1 MNPVQQPDSFEAAD
15 YVGVLRRRWWIVL
28 ACTIIGLVVA
38 FGYVTV
44 APKAYTAT
52 ASVAVVPT
60 AADQTNVVA
69 GSRTSGATVNLDT
82 ESQVVQSTTVAT
94 IAGKMMHSPLTP
106 WALAQQVNVTVP
118 PNSSILDISCKA
130 STAVGAATCANDF
143 AKAYLQNRSQSAT
156 NYVNQQLA
164 KLQQKINGLNQAE
177 GALNTKI
184 SALPSNSPAKAADQ
198 ALLKT
203 DQSQVTKLTQ
213 KYAATSALV
222 AQTNGG
228 SVITLA
234 TPPGKPSSP
243 KKLLILPSGL
253 LAGLLIGLIAAFL
266 VDRRDKRI
274 RNATHVERLLD
285 LPVLL
290 DLPPGAFGREVAIAS
305 PRSKTGQAFTDLAHG
320 VAAAL
325 GEGNHV
331 VFVAG
336 ATPGPAGSVVAAN
349 LAVTLARTHSE
360 VVLVC
365 ANMNSTVAPKLLGLS
380 DGEGLAE
387 LIAGSATLREVVQ
400 SPPGMPGL
408 WVITPGADPSL
419 AFYHLQHD
427 TGRALTSQLR
437 RDARYVII
445 EAQAADDGAD
455 TFALGEFADA
465 AVVTIEVARSTKDEA
480 SDCVRRLRQLRTPV
494 LGAAVL
500 PALGKR
506 ITVRP
511 PRQGQARPGPG
522 PGEPGRDSAPAVR
535 GRGGDFT
542 AVSGMSA
549 NLQDR
554 KDRAARTTREG
565 QGGRADSIP
574 ET

>member
-1 MNPVQQPDSFEAAD
+1 MNPVQRPDSFEAAD
-15 YVGVLRRRWWIVL
+15 YVGVLRRRWWIALVL
-28 ACTIIGLVVA
+28 MIVGLVGA

-44 APKAYTAT
+44 APKSYTA
-52 ASVAVVPT
+52 AAAVNVNPT
-60 AADQTNVVA
+60 AADQSNSVA
-69 GSRTSGATVNLDT
+69 GSRTAGATVNLDT
-82 ESQVVQSTTVAT
+82 EAQVVTSTAVAT
-94 IAGKMMHSPLTP
+94 LAGHMLHSTLTP
-106 WALAQQVNVTVP
+106 WQLAQQISVTVP
-118 PNSSILDISCKA
+118 PNSSILNIACKA
-130 STAVGAATCANDF
+130 STATSAAACANDF
-143 AKAYLQNRSQSAT
+143 ANAYLQNRHNTAV
-156 NYVNQQLA
+156 NYVNGQLKTLA
-164 KLQQKINGLNQAE
+164 SQLSSLNSQ
-177 GALNTKI
+177 I
-184 SALPSNSPAKAADQ
+184 SALTTKIAGLSSNSPTRAADT
-198 ALLKT
+198 ALVDSDKSKQT
-203 DQSQVTKLTQ
+203 RLTQ
-213 KYAATSALV
+213 DYASTTSELAN
-222 AQTNGG
+222 TNGG
-228 SVITLA
+228 SVNNVA

-253 LAGLLIGLIAAFL
+253 VAGLLIGLVVAFL

-274 RNATHVERLLD
+274 HNAAHAERVLD

-290 DLPPGAFGREVAIAS
+290 NLPVGAFGREVSIAS

-365 ANMNSTVAPKLLGLS
+365 ANMNSTVAPKLLGLGE
-380 DGEGLAE
+380 GEGLAE
-387 LIAGSATLREVVQ
+387 LIAGNATVRDVVQ
-400 SPPGMPGL
+400 GPAGMPGL

-427 TGRALTSQLR
+427 TARALTSQLR

-465 AVVTIEVARSTKDEA
+465 AVVTIEVARSTK
-480 SDCVRRLRQLRTPV
+480 SDAVECVRRLRQLRTPV

-500 PALGKR
+500 PALGRR

-511 PRQGQARPGPG
+511 PRQGQPRPGSG
-522 PGEPGRDSAPAVR
+522 TEPGRDSAPSA
-535 GRGGDFT
+535 GRGHGEFQPI
-542 AVSGMSA
+542 SGMSA
-549 NLQDR
+549 NASDR
-554 KDRAARTTREG
+554 RDRPARTRDG
-565 QGGRADSIP
+565 HGGRADSV
-574 ET
+574 TGT

>member
-1 MNPVQQPDSFEAAD
+1 MNPVQRPDSFEAAD
-15 YVGVLRRRWWIVL
+15 YIGVLRRRWWIIV
-28 ACTIIGLVVA
+28 ACACVGLVGA
-38 FGYVTV
+38 FAYVTV
-44 APKAYTAT
+44 APKSYTAT
-52 ASVAVVPT
+52 ASVNVTPT
-60 AADQTNVVA
+60 AADQTNAVA

-82 ESQVVQSTTVAT
+82 QSQVVTSTAVAT
-94 IAGKMMHSPLTP
+94 LAGQTLHSTLTP
-106 WALAQQVNVTVP
+106 FKLAAQVNVTVP
-118 PNSSILDISCKA
+118 PNSSILDITCTA
-130 STAVGAATCANDF
+130 STATGAADCANDF
-143 AKAYLQNRSQSAT
+143 AKAYLQNRHSSAVD
-156 NYVNQQLA
+156 YVNAQL
-164 KLQQKINGLNQAE
+164 KTLQTQVSQLNSAIAALGTKIN
-177 GALNTKI
+177 T
-184 SALPSNSPAKAADQ
+184 LPKNSPQRAADSAQ
-198 ALLKT
+198 RLSDKSKLN
-203 DQSQVTKLTQ
+203 KLTQ
-213 KYAATSALV
+213 EYATTNGQLAN
-222 AQTNGG
+222 TNGG
-228 SVITLA
+228 AVNNVA

-243 KKLLILPSGL
+243 KKSLIIPSGL
-253 LAGLLIGLIAAFL
+253 VVGLLIGLILAFL
-266 VDRRDKRI
+266 VDRRDKGI
-274 RNATHVERLLD
+274 HNAAHAERLLD

-290 DLPPGAFGREVAIAS
+290 DLPPGTFGREVSIAS

-365 ANMNSTVAPKLLGLS
+365 ANMNSTVAPKLLGLG

-387 LIAGSATLREVVQ
+387 LIAGNATVRDVVQ
-400 SPPGMPGL
+400 GPAGMPGL

-465 AVVTIEVARSTKDEA
+465 ALVTIEVARTTKSEA
-480 SDCVRRLRQLRTPV
+480 ADCVRRLRQLRTPV

-500 PALGKR
+500 PALGRR
-506 ITVRP
+506 IAVRP
-511 PRQGQARPGPG
+511 PRQAPPRPSTG
-522 PGEPGRDSAPAVR
+522 PGEPGRDGAPAGR
-535 GRGGDFT
+535 GRGGDFS
-542 AVSGMSA
+542 AVPGMPA
-549 NLQDR
+549 NPQDK
-554 KDRAARTTREG
+554 KDRAARAREG
-565 QGGRADSIP
+565 RSGRADSIP
-574 ET
+574 

>member
-1 MNPVQQPDSFEAAD
+1 MNPVQRPDSFEAAD

-28 ACTIIGLVVA
+28 ACTIGGLAVA
-38 FGYVTV
+38 FAYVTI

-52 ASVAVVPT
+52 ASVNVVPT
-60 AADQTNVVA
+60 ASDQFNVVA
-69 GSRTSGATVNLDT
+69 GSRTAGATVNLDT
-82 ESQVVQSTTVAT
+82 EAQVVSSTTVSA
-94 IAGKMMHSPLTP
+94 IAGKMMHSPLTA

-118 PNSSILDISCKA
+118 PNSSILDIACKA
-130 STAVGAATCANDF
+130 STPTGAATCANDF
-143 AKAYLQNRSQSAT
+143 AKAYLQNRSQSAA
-156 NYVNQQLA
+156 NNVNQQLA
-164 KLQQKINGLNQAE
+164 KLQQKIN
-177 GALNTKI
+177 ALNAAQAALSTKI
-184 SALPSNSPAKAADQ
+184 QSLPKNSPTRAADVAQ
-198 ALLKT
+198 KKT
-203 DQSQVTKLTQ
+203 DQAQSAKLTQ
-213 KYAATSALV
+213 QYATTSGLA

-228 SVITLA
+228 TIISAA

-253 LAGLLIGLIAAFL
+253 IAGLLIGLAVAFL
-266 VDRRDKRI
+266 VDRHDKRI
-274 RNATHVERLLD
+274 HNSAHVERLLD
-285 LPVLL
+285 VPVLL
-290 DLPPGAFGREVAIAS
+290 DLPPGAFGREVSIAS
-305 PRSKTGQAFTDLAHG
+305 PRSHTGQAFTDLAHA

-387 LIAGSATLREVVQ
+387 LIAGSATVRDVVQ
-400 SPPGMPGL
+400 GPAGMPGL

-465 AVVTIEVARSTKDEA
+465 AVVTIEVARSTKSEA

-500 PALGKR
+500 PALGRR

-511 PRQGQARPGPG
+511 PRQGQPRPGAG
-522 PGEPGRDSAPAVR
+522 PSEPARDGVPTGR
-535 GRGGDFT
+535 GRSGDFS

-549 NLQDR
+549 KTQDR
-554 KDRAARTTREG
+554 RDRAARTREG
-565 QGGRADSIP
+565 RGGRADSIP
-574 ET
+574 GT